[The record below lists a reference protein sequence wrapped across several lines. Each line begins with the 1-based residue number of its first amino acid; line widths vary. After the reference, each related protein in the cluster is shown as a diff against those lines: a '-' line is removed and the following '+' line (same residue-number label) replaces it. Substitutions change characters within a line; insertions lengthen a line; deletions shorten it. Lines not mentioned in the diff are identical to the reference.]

1 MTPSERGS
9 GRGLNALIP
18 TGGHLGG
25 GYREIA
31 VSSIVPN
38 SHQPRTEFSEEPL
51 DALADSIGRIGVL
64 QPILVRQ
71 VDVDRFELVAGER
84 RWRAAKRAG
93 LRAIPAL
100 VRDVEDQESLEEAL
114 VENLHREDL
123 NPLEEAAAFVQLQQD
138 FGLTQQAVAER
149 VGRSRA
155 AVTNATRLLQLPAE
169 VQELVAARQISAGH
183 GRALLTVA
191 DPAKQVRLARRVV
204 SEGWSVRRLEG
215 QVRPPANDA
224 DPPQGSTVPEGTP
237 VGTGAA
243 AAAAEEENSALL
255 ELENLLGEFLST
267 TVRVEIGERKGRLTV
282 EFADL
287 DDLERIY
294 RLVTASAEPPPGQ
307 QP

>member
-1 MTPSERGS
+1 MAQTERGI
-9 GRGLNALIP
+9 GRGLSALIP
-18 TGGHLGG
+18 TSGRVGG

-38 SHQPRTEFSEEPL
+38 SHQPRSQFDEETL

-93 LRAIPAL
+93 LQTIPAL
-100 VRDVEDQESLEEAL
+100 VREVEAQESLEEAL

-123 NPLEEAAAFVQLQQD
+123 NPLEEAAAFMQLQQD
-138 FGLTQQAVAER
+138 FGLTQQAIANR
-149 VGRSRA
+149 VGRSRT
-155 AVTNATRLLQLPAE
+155 AVTNATRLLQLPLE
-169 VQELVAARQISAGH
+169 VQELVASRQISAGH

-191 DPAKQVRLARRVV
+191 DPAEQARLARRVAG
-204 SEGWSVRRLEG
+204 EGWSVRQLEKH
-215 QVRPPANDA
+215 VRPPERDTEPSRAPRPAEVEPAGA
-224 DPPQGSTVPEGTP
+224 DEPS
-237 VGTGAA
+237 AA
-243 AAAAEEENSALL
+243 MGEPSALL
-255 ELENLLGEFLST
+255 ELENLLAEFLST
-267 TVRVEIGERKGRLTV
+267 TVRVDIGERKGRLTV

-294 RLVTASAEPPPGQ
+294 HLVTG
-307 QP
+307 

>member
-1 MTPSERGS
+1 MAQTERGF

-18 TGGHLGG
+18 TGGRIGG

-38 SHQPRTEFSEEPL
+38 SHQPRTQFSEEPL

-71 VDVDRFELVAGER
+71 LDVDRFELVAGER

-93 LRAIPAL
+93 LRTIPAL
-100 VRDVEDQESLEEAL
+100 VRDVEEQASLEEAL

-123 NPLEEAAAFVQLQQD
+123 NPLEEAAAFLQLQQD
-138 FGLTQQAVAER
+138 FGLTQQAVANR

-169 VQELVAARQISAGH
+169 VQELVAAREISAGH
-183 GRALLTVA
+183 GRALLTIA

-204 SEGWSVRRLEG
+204 SEGWSVRQLENH
-215 QVRPPANDA
+215 VRPPANDVG
-224 DPPQGSTVPEGTP
+224 PPQASPAAEAAPVVAAEPTV
-237 VGTGAA
+237 
-243 AAAAEEENSALL
+243 AAAETSALL

-294 RLVTASAEPPPGQ
+294 HLVTGSGEPEPG
-307 QP
+307 

>member
-1 MTPSERGS
+1 MAQIERGF

-18 TGGHLGG
+18 TGGRVGG

-31 VSSIVPN
+31 ISSIVPN
-38 SHQPRTEFSEEPL
+38 SHQPRTHFEEEPL

-71 VDVDRFELVAGER
+71 VDADRFELVAGER

-93 LRAIPAL
+93 LQTIPAL
-100 VRDVEDQESLEEAL
+100 IRDVEGRESLEEAL

-138 FGLTQQAVAER
+138 FGLTQQAVANR

-155 AVTNATRLLQLPAE
+155 AVTNATRLLQLPGE
-169 VQELVAARQISAGH
+169 VQELVVSRQISAGH
-183 GRALLTVA
+183 GRALLTIA
-191 DPAKQVRLARRVV
+191 DPAKQARLARRVV
-204 SEGWSVRRLEG
+204 REGWSVRQLENH
-215 QVRPPANDA
+215 VRPSASEAQPSRPSSPAEDA
-224 DPPQGSTVPEGTP
+224 P
-237 VGTGAA
+237 GAA
-243 AAAAEEENSALL
+243 AEPHAPMEDPSALL
-255 ELENLLGEFLST
+255 ELESLLAEFLST
-267 TVRVEIGERKGRLTV
+267 TVRVEIGDRKGRLTV

-294 RLVTASAEPPPGQ
+294 HLVTG
-307 QP
+307 

>member
-1 MTPSERGS
+1 MAQTERGF

-18 TGGHLGG
+18 TGGRVGG

-38 SHQPRTEFSEEPL
+38 SHQPRTQFSEEPL

-64 QPILVRQ
+64 QPVLVRQ
-71 VDVDRFELVAGER
+71 LDVDRFELVAGER

-93 LRAIPAL
+93 LRTIPAL
-100 VRDVEDQESLEEAL
+100 VRDVEDQGSLEEAL

-138 FGLTQQAVAER
+138 FGLTQQAVANR

-183 GRALLTVA
+183 GRALLAIA
-191 DPAKQVRLARRVV
+191 DPAKQARLARRVAG
-204 SEGWSVRRLEG
+204 EGWSVRQLEHH
-215 QVRPPANDA
+215 VRPPANDTE
-224 DPPQGSTVPEGTP
+224 PSQVPR
-237 VGTGAA
+237 
-243 AAAAEEENSALL
+243 AAEAAPVAADEPLVVAEEASALL

-267 TVRVEIGERKGRLTV
+267 SVRVEIGERKGRLTV

-294 RLVTASAEPPPGQ
+294 HLVTGSGVTEPG
-307 QP
+307 

>member
-1 MTPSERGS
+1 MAQIERGF

-18 TGGHLGG
+18 TGGRVGG

-31 VSSIVPN
+31 ISSVVPN
-38 SHQPRTEFSEEPL
+38 SHQPRTHFEEEPL

-71 VDVDRFELVAGER
+71 VDTDRFELVAGER

-93 LRAIPAL
+93 LQTIPAL
-100 VRDVEDQESLEEAL
+100 IRDVEGRESLEEAL

-138 FGLTQQAVAER
+138 FGLTQQAVANR

-155 AVTNATRLLQLPAE
+155 AVTNATRLLQLPGE
-169 VQELVAARQISAGH
+169 VQELVVSRQISAGH
-183 GRALLTVA
+183 GRALLTIA
-191 DPAKQVRLARRVV
+191 DPAKQARLARRVV
-204 SEGWSVRRLEG
+204 SEGWSVRQLENH
-215 QVRPPANDA
+215 VRPPASEA
-224 DPPQGSTVPEGTP
+224 QPSRPSRPGEAAP
-237 VGTGAA
+237 GAL
-243 AAAAEEENSALL
+243 AEPHAPMEEPSALL
-255 ELENLLGEFLST
+255 ELESLLAEFLST
-267 TVRVEIGERKGRLTV
+267 TVRVEIGDRKGRLTV

-294 RLVTASAEPPPGQ
+294 HLVTG
-307 QP
+307 